1 MNYEMPEGAREAVEE
16 LMQSITLPIDNW
28 MHGATDKSAGFK
40 ASAVMCAL
48 VTALVK
54 EAMMYDIPA
63 ETVLYSVMITLK
75 NNGAFDDHAVH

>member
-1 MNYEMPEGAREAVEE
+1 MSYEMPEGAREEVEKLVGDIAVAVD
-16 LMQSITLPIDNW
+16 SW
-28 MHGATDKSAGFK
+28 SGSTDRSAGFK

-54 EAMMYDIPA
+54 EAMMYDVPA